1 MKTLS
6 IDLETFGP
14 EKIGQT
20 GAYRYAETAEILLFA
35 YSIDDG
41 PVQIADV
48 ALGETVPTEVVAA
61 LQDVTVTKYAFNAA
75 FERVVLS
82 HWLRKQGLLP
92 DGAFL
97 DPAGWH
103 CTMVHAAYCG
113 LPMSLKNA
121 GAALGLDEQKME
133 EGKALIRRFCV
144 PRKPS
149 KNNPDTRFW
158 AKDDPERWAQFTAY
172 CIRDV
177 EVETAIRHKLPPAP
191 PELWAGYCVDQRIN
205 DRGVRVDLDFVAAA
219 TAMDDSHRA
228 ALLDEAKTLTG
239 LANPHSPTQLRGW
252 LADHGCDLPDL
263 TKATVA
269 DAVART
275 EGTVHRVLELRQE
288 LSKSSVTKYRRMAA
302 VAGTD
307 GRARGLTQYYGAGR
321 TGRWAGRLIQV
332 QNLPQNHL
340 TDLDAA
346 RDTVA
351 HTTPEVVE
359 MLYDSVPDTLS
370 QLIRTALVPT
380 PGRRFVVADYSA
392 IEARVIAW
400 LAGQD
405 NVLRAFERGEDIY
418 CATAS
423 AMFGVPVVKHGEN
436 GELRQKGKVAA
447 LACIAAGQEVLTDKG
462 LVPIEHIT
470 TDHKVWDGLEWVTHD
485 GLVYKGVKN
494 VITYDGL
501 TATPDHKVWIDG
513 QDRPVRLIDAAANG
527 AHLTRSGG
535 VAPTGEVRYS
545 GQVAVYDLLNCGPRH
560 RFTVSGRLVHNCGYG
575 GSVGAIR
582 AMGGDRMGMTEA
594 DMQATVDMWRRANP
608 HIVDMWWALNNA
620 ALDTVK
626 TGRKWQIGRV
636 RLSRMGHAMTIE
648 LPSGRTLIYPNVGVG
663 TNRFGGES
671 ITYWGPGLGGTW
683 ERQET
688 YGGKLAENITQAVAR
703 DLLAHALSN
712 MERYGLPVVFHVH
725 DEVVVDAHPGVT
737 CEHVADLMAQTP
749 GWAAGLPVTADAY
762 ECQTYRKD

>member
-97 DPAGWH
+97 DPEGWH

-158 AKDDPERWAQFTAY
+158 AKDDPERWAQFVAY

-219 TAMDDSHRA
+219 TAMDDLHRA
-228 ALLDEAKTLTG
+228 DLLDEAKTLTG

-269 DAVART
+269 DAVAHT

-447 LACIAAGQEVLTDKG
+447 LAC
-462 LVPIEHIT
+462 
-470 TDHKVWDGLEWVTHD
+470 
-485 GLVYKGVKN
+485 
-494 VITYDGL
+494 
-501 TATPDHKVWIDG
+501 
-513 QDRPVRLIDAAANG
+513 
-527 AHLTRSGG
+527 
-535 VAPTGEVRYS
+535 
-545 GQVAVYDLLNCGPRH
+545 
-560 RFTVSGRLVHNCGYG
+560 GYG

-725 DEVVVDAHPGVT
+725 DEVVVDAHPDVT